1 MAERSYQRDLMIWTP
16 LKRVKCLT
24 VPAVYKCPWRTAF
37 GELRIIYFITG
48 LLAVV
53 LVLAV
58 RSVVKSSSK
67 DKNAT

>member
-1 MAERSYQRDLMIWTP
+1 MTEEVYLWDDAYAEEAPQLHFY
-16 LKRVKCLT
+16 T
-24 VPAVYKCPWRTAF
+24 VSVVYCSPWRTAF